1 MIRLI
6 QGALRM
12 TEENI
17 NLSVGKNIYQIPTTR
32 VHTLILGSGAA
43 GLNAA
48 AQLYLNGVKDLM
60 ILTEGLSMGTS
71 INTGSDKQTYYK
83 LSLCGAEAD
92 SPRAMAETYF
102 ANGSMHGDLALIE
115 SSLSVR
121 SFINLVN
128 LGVSFPR
135 DEYGQF
141 VGYKTDHD
149 PRQRATSIGPYTS
162 REMCLKLIDQVK
174 GLGIEI
180 REGRN
185 AVELITVGGDAPRVA
200 GLIAVDQDG
209 NFEIYI
215 CENLIFAV
223 GGPGGLYKT
232 SVYPPVH
239 SGAIGLG
246 LMAGACAANLPESQ
260 YGLASTKFRWNVSGT
275 YMQVI
280 PRVISRSADGISDEQ
295 EFLPPYFQSLG
306 EMNGMIFL
314 KGYQWPFDAR
324 KTIGGSSIVDI
335 LVYIETMIKGR
346 RVYLDFRSNPND
358 FSFADLPDEA
368 RTYLGKSGALQ
379 SSPIERL
386 LHMNPG
392 AVELYKNHSID
403 LSQEPLEVAVC
414 AQHNNGGLAGNI
426 WYESTNLKHLFPI
439 GEVNGSHGVT
449 RPGGSALNAGQ
460 VAGFRAAEY
469 IANRYSEWTLVD
481 AEVNKAVNECIQHSI
496 KWAELCLNAD
506 NPWLAEMQQI
516 QERMSRSGAH
526 IRSSGALKNETPEA
540 WNQVHRISQAGCKVL
555 NREQLKYAFRVRQLA
570 FAQAVYL
577 DAIKFTLESGVGSR
591 GSSIVLDPEGNQVHE
606 MLDNSWRIAVE
617 NTSFRAMVLET
628 LCKKEGDVQNQWI
641 PCRPIPES
649 DSWFETIWARFRNG
663 DIYS

>member
-1 MIRLI
+1 MISETIEVR
-6 QGALRM
+6 
-12 TEENI
+12 I
-17 NLSVGKNIYQIPTTR
+17 NKNSRRVPITR
-32 VHTLILGSGAA
+32 IHTLILGSGAA

-48 AQLYLNGVKDLM
+48 AQLFLDGVKDLM
-60 ILTEGLSMGTS
+60 IITEGLSMGTS

-83 LSLCGAEAD
+83 LSLCGDEAD
-92 SPRAMAETYF
+92 SPKAMAETYF

-128 LGVSFPR
+128 LGVPFPR
-135 DEYGQF
+135 DVYGQF

-162 REMCLKLIDQVK
+162 KEMCLRLIDQVK
-174 GLGIEI
+174 ALGIEI
-180 REGRN
+180 REGLN
-185 AVELITVGGDAPRVA
+185 AVELVVVGGDSPRIA
-200 GLIAVDQDG
+200 GLVAVDKRGD
-209 NFEIYI
+209 FEAFI

-280 PRVISRSADGISDEQ
+280 PRVISRNADGVSEER
-295 EFLPPYFQSLG
+295 EFLPAYFESPR
-306 EMNGMIFL
+306 EMNSMVFL
-314 KGYQWPFDAR
+314 KGYQWPFDA
-324 KTIGGSSIVDI
+324 KKAIGGSSIIDI
-335 LVYIETMIKGR
+335 LVYIETMVKGR
-346 RVYLDFRSNPND
+346 RVFLDFRSNPKD
-358 FSFADLPDEA
+358 FSIRNLPEEA
-368 RTYLGKSGALQ
+368 RNYLEKSGALQ
-379 SSPIERL
+379 DTPIDRL
-386 LHMNPG
+386 NHMNPG
-392 AVELYKNHSID
+392 AAELYLKQKID
-403 LSQEPLEVAVC
+403 LKTEPLEVAVC

-469 IANRYSEWTLVD
+469 IANRYSKWTLVD
-481 AEVNKAVNECIQHSI
+481 SEAKKALTSTLISVLE
-496 KWAELCLNAD
+496 WAELCQNAER
-506 NPWLAEMQQI
+506 PWLTEI
-516 QERMSRSGAH
+516 QEIQDRMSRSGSH
-526 IRSSGALKNETPEA
+526 IRSEQVLVTELSKAWDQVRRIRQNGA
-540 WNQVHRISQAGCKVL
+540 KVEQK
-555 NREQLKYAFRVRQLA
+555 EQLKYAYRLRQLA

-577 DAIKFTLESGVGSR
+577 DAIKYLLESGVGSR
-591 GSSIVLDPEGNQVHE
+591 GSAIVLDKDGRQVHK
-606 MLDNSWRIAVE
+606 MLDSSWKIALE
-617 NTSFRAMVLET
+617 NTSFRTQVLES
-628 LCKKEGDVQNQWI
+628 LFEEDGNVRHQWV
-641 PCRPIPES
+641 PCRTIPDS
-649 DSWFETIWARFRNG
+649 DSWFETAWAKFRNG
-663 DIYS
+663 EIYS